1 MNIALSIASLIFF
14 AVLLCGCSMIIEQ
27 GVENI
32 PRASI
37 EPKFAEV
44 VDSTQ
49 IVIVKSAIQ
58 ADKETILANAVEFY
72 AGKYSLSL
80 SLEEA
85 EALGIDSKLFKRY
98 QDMVENLNSLQ

>member
-1 MNIALSIASLIFF
+1 MQRLIPIFSVLALLIQ
-14 AVLLCGCSMIIEQ
+14 GCSMINEQ
-27 GVENI
+27 GVETI

-58 ADKETILANAVEFY
+58 ADKETILANAVEFF

-85 EALGIDSKLFKRY
+85 EALGIDSKLYKRY
-98 QDMVENLNSLQ
+98 QVMVEELNSLR